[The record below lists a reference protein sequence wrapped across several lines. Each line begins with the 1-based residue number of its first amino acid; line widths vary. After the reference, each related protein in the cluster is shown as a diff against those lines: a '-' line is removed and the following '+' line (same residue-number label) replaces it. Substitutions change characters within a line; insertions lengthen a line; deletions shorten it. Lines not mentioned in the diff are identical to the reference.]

1 MKASILSSF
10 LAFEL
15 TPEEELQAFDYNDLQ
30 VAGIQNMIAA
40 SAEDIL
46 KTTLEVDQL
55 SLDAQKK
62 LAYTRGQMD
71 ILKYLLARADAL
83 VEERKQAQFNEQANS
98 NNSPM

>member
-62 LAYTRGQMD
+62 LSYTRGQMD

-98 NNSPM
+98 NNSPL